1 MQFKKIAALTGTA
14 LMTTMSIAAPVLGAS
29 VTSVSKISDI
39 VSVSADGTSVS
50 FPLFVVGSNAKT
62 EDVAGA
68 INVAT
73 YLAGKATVTKSVTS
87 TSGTETATDGVK
99 IRTPGNELNPF
110 ETAPSVKSILT
121 SSDLSMLKD
130 GTYAPSSGSSSAY
143 KQYLYIG
150 GEAPSTTLANTLHIE
165 YSKPTN
171 EITPRISLKLP
182 NSQIVY
188 TYKLSF
194 NTPVSLTSVTNAAT
208 LQSAIQGTVIN
219 IMGNDFVISDA
230 SFGSLTRI
238 ISDITLLGGKN
249 VVTLDTTEDKT
260 VTSGGKDYKIHLDG
274 VAQETVSGT
283 TYLTALGNVNGE
295 AFSLRAGQTKTMTD
309 GTVIGTVKVLQGKTG
324 AADFTQL
331 AIGAEKIKLSAGASN
346 TEANPTGSV
355 TKGSQTVSGLVS
367 NIVSTGTGTTGT
379 AWNSLR
385 IGYSPT
391 EDKFLNIGD
400 KWSDA
405 FAGLF
410 DLKFNSLSPASD
422 SSERQKIEF
431 NPSGFNMLMKF
442 KNAAGNDEND
452 YTLYYDSTN
461 TNWRWA
467 SASLSGTTENS
478 WRDVLF
484 DENSNISAVDG
495 DYFVVTSA
503 GFSRM
508 LKFTSW
514 DASNSLL
521 TFTDEAGNAIQ
532 VYNTSADYAP
542 LIVDGNT
549 YSVALIDTAS
559 GKKVIQVDMNRDGDI
574 AGVTYSSSTGAIPA
588 QASLVE
594 GKDYTFMYPKMI
606 DSGKGGLYFYGRSTG
621 RLAQGA
627 GAAIAT
633 GNRTQNVVNS
643 SFATIGLVPINL
655 TMTTDAGA
663 PTLTVRNGAGTSL
676 GTISSTAAN
685 NFTTLQQLNI
695 SGSSDTSFLDFAVRV
710 YANASGAAIG
720 ASGGGW
726 AVDVALGTAT
736 TGALTA
742 PGMVL
747 VEEAQEGGTTHNWI
761 YVPTTWST
769 TYNHVG
775 NALLQ
780 SDDGNFYPA
789 SAANPTTISGV
800 TGKSKGMTTYG
811 TEVEYDTTAG
821 STVLS
826 YPDSF
831 GFANVFILSPT
842 GVISGG
848 GAGGTT
854 TYKEAVAITG
864 DVVKLDSEVTDA
876 DKSGMDVVL
885 VGGPCVN
892 TLVAALNA
900 DNKKVPYGC
909 SDWPAENFGWIGA
922 VADAFA
928 TGKSALVIAGTRAAD
943 TDLAARVVQDAT
955 KLASSTGTS
964 AKITG
969 TSLTDVVVS

>member
-14 LMTTMSIAAPVLGAS
+14 LMTTMSVAAPVLGATVS
-29 VTSVSKISDI
+29 NVSKISDI
-39 VSVSADGTSVS
+39 VSVSSDGTSVS
-50 FPLFVVGSNAKT
+50 FPLFVVGSNAKM
-62 EDVAGA
+62 EDVAGG

-87 TSGTETATDGVK
+87 SSGTETAKDGVK
-99 IRTPGNELNPF
+99 IRTPGNELNLF
-110 ETAPSVKSILT
+110 ETAPSVKNILT
-121 SSDLSMLKD
+121 ATDISILKD

-150 GEAPSTTLANTLHIE
+150 GESASTTLANTLHLE
-165 YSKPTN
+165 YSRPTN
-171 EITPRISLKLP
+171 ENTPRASLKLP

-194 NTPVSLTSVTNAAT
+194 NTPVSLSSVTNTAT

-219 IMGNDFVISDA
+219 LMGNDFVISDA
-230 SFGSLTRI
+230 TWGSATRA

-260 VTSGGKDYKIHLDG
+260 VTSGGKDFKIHLDG

-283 TYLTALGNVNGE
+283 TYLTALGSVNGE
-295 AFSLRAGQTKTMTD
+295 AFSLRAGQTKTLTD
-309 GTVIGTVKVLQGKTG
+309 GTVVGAVKVLQGKTG
-324 AADFTQL
+324 AADFAQL
-331 AIGAEKIKLSAGASN
+331 AIGAEKIKISAGGSN
-346 TEANPTGSV
+346 TETNPTGSV
-355 TKGSQTVSGLVS
+355 TKGSSTVSGLTTNLNS
-367 NIVSTGTGTTGT
+367 AGTT
-379 AWNSLR
+379 WSSMR
-385 IGYSPT
+385 IGYAPT
-391 EDKFLNIGD
+391 EDKFLNVGD
-400 KWSDA
+400 KWSDS

-410 DLKFNSLSPASD
+410 DLKFNSMSPASD
-422 SSERQKIEF
+422 STSERQKIEF

-442 KNAAGNDEND
+442 KNAAGNNEND

-467 SASLSGTTENS
+467 SAALSGTTENS

-484 DENSNISAVDG
+484 DENSNVSAVDG
-495 DYFVVTSA
+495 DYFVVNSG

-521 TFTDEAGNAIQ
+521 TFTDEAGNSIQ
-532 VYNTSADYAP
+532 IYNTTEFYAP

-549 YSVALIDTAS
+549 FSMALIDSSAS
-559 GKKVIQVDMNRDGDI
+559 KKVIQIDMNRDNDI
-574 AGVTYSSSTGAIPA
+574 AGVSFLASAAAILA

-594 GKDYTFMYPKMI
+594 GKDYAFMYPKMI
-606 DSGKGGLYFYGRSTG
+606 DNGKGGLYFYGRTTG
-621 RLAQGA
+621 RLATGA

-633 GNRTQNVVNS
+633 GNRTVRSLQVGSS
-643 SFATIGLVPINL
+643 SFATVGLIPLNL
-655 TMTTDAGA
+655 TITASGA
-663 PTLTVRNGAGTSL
+663 NSVLTVYNSAGTSL
-676 GTISSTAAN
+676 GTLTNVTGVQS
-685 NFTTLQQLNI
+685 QLNI
-695 SGSSDTSFLDFAVRV
+695 SGNSDTNFLDFVVRMS
-710 YANASGAAIG
+710 NETSGSVAATAG
-720 ASGGGW
+720 TL
-726 AVDVALGTAT
+726 AVDAALGTAT

-747 VEEAQEGGTTHNWI
+747 VEEAQEGGSTHSWI
-761 YVPTTWST
+761 YVPVSWSS
-769 TYNHVG
+769 TYNHAG
-775 NALLQ
+775 TYAALQ
-780 SDDGNFYPA
+780 SDDSNFYPGSA
-789 SAANPTTISGV
+789 SNPATVIGT
-800 TGKSKGMTTYG
+800 TGKSKGMTLYG

-821 STVLS
+821 TSSLS

-831 GFANVFILSPT
+831 VFGNLFILSPS

-876 DKSGMDVVL
+876 DKSGKDLVL
-885 VGGPCVN
+885 IGGPCIN

-900 DNKKVPYGC
+900 DSKKVPYGC
-909 SDWPAENFGWIGA
+909 SDWPGENFGWIGA

-928 TGKSALVIAGTRAAD
+928 SGKTALVIAGTRAAD
-943 TDLAARVVQDAT
+943 TDLAARVVQDGT